1 MGRSLN
7 PLLALLPV
15 LRQPPPM
22 PKPCERQTRC
32 SAVRWTGM
40 GLAFCAPADIG
51 SVWHSL
57 DFDGLRRHS
66 HFLLSATPAKEEF
79 RIQNSDLEGF

>member
-1 MGRSLN
+1 
-7 PLLALLPV
+7 
-15 LRQPPPM
+15 
-22 PKPCERQTRC
+22 
-32 SAVRWTGM
+32 M

-79 RIQNSDLEGF
+79 RIQNSDLDEDSLEDGHEGFLRGGNEEGGAGPAQSRIQNSGYKAAQ